1 MSKIF
6 VPLILILFILNGCAT
21 VGPDY
26 IRPEVS
32 LPSTWQG
39 DLKEGVN
46 SKQMDIQAQTE
57 WWSTLN
63 DPQLTSLIERSI
75 NKNLSLQ
82 EAKARLRQARARLG
96 ISRADLLPS
105 FDLKGSALLSRDS
118 KTKET
123 SELYK
128 SAIDSSWEL
137 DIFGGNRRS
146 LEASKADLDASVE
159 NVHDVLVSLRSE
171 IALNYISL
179 RTYQSRLAIAEANLS
194 IQNETYQISNWRHQA
209 GLSSELALEQARYNL
224 ESTRS
229 QIPNL
234 KTAVEEAMN
243 RLALLLG
250 EQPGSL
256 HRELT
261 EPASIPLA
269 PSEIALGIPADILR
283 QRPDIRRAEREL
295 AAQTARVGAAMAD
308 LYPKF
313 SLSGS
318 IGLES
323 LSLGNLLSGGTK
335 IIAGSS
341 LLTLPIFRGGAIRQ
355 NIELQSALQEQALIK
370 YESAIL
376 NALEEVE
383 NAIIAYTEEQ
393 KRRDALQEAENA
405 AMKAAQLAM
414 QKYTAGLSDFND
426 VLESQRSLLSFQDQ
440 LAQSNGNIIMNLIRL
455 YKALGGGWKSIHID
469 NKEIALDREKGD
481 EGER

>member
-1 MSKIF
+1 
-6 VPLILILFILNGCAT
+6 
-21 VGPDY
+21 
-26 IRPEVS
+26 
-32 LPSTWQG
+32 
-39 DLKEGVN
+39 
-46 SKQMDIQAQTE
+46 
-57 WWSTLN
+57 
-63 DPQLTSLIERSI
+63 
-75 NKNLSLQ
+75 
-82 EAKARLRQARARLG
+82 
-96 ISRADLLPS
+96 
-105 FDLKGSALLSRDS
+105 
-118 KTKET
+118 
-123 SELYK
+123 
-128 SAIDSSWEL
+128 
-137 DIFGGNRRS
+137 
-146 LEASKADLDASVE
+146 
-159 NVHDVLVSLRSE
+159 
-171 IALNYISL
+171 
-179 RTYQSRLAIAEANLS
+179 
-194 IQNETYQISNWRHQA
+194 
-209 GLSSELALEQARYNL
+209 
-224 ESTRS
+224 
-229 QIPNL
+229 
-234 KTAVEEAMN
+234 MN
-243 RLALLLG
+243 RIALLLG
-250 EQPGSL
+250 EQAGSL

-295 AAQTARVGAAMAD
+295 AAQTARVGVAMAD

-323 LSLGNLLSGGTK
+323 LSLGNLLSGTR
-335 IIAGSS
+335 IITGSS

-383 NAIIAYTEEQ
+383 NTIVAYREEQ

-426 VLESQRSLLSFQDQ
+426 VLESQRSLLTFQDQ
-440 LAQSNGNIIMNLIRL
+440 LAQSNGNIIMNLIKL

-469 NKEIALDREKGD
+469 NKEIALDREKSD